1 MRRIITFCLTA
12 LMAMPML
19 AQMGRRFPSER
30 KVIKDPKT
38 GVELV
43 FLTSKSGTGDS
54 KIYQT
59 HNQWTSDGKWVV
71 FRSDRV
77 KGEAMAVNEETGTI
91 VQITEGG
98 FSGMLCVA
106 RKSMNLYHMREAKD
120 KKGNRTGMEVVEV
133 NLERLFADSEAGKLK
148 KKTAYERICGTIPI
162 EMCSEGDMALDG
174 SEEFVYFRLDK
185 EFARKYPIAEQ
196 IAPNFGPRNMGAG
209 PGGYEM
215 AAEAAHHG
223 KQVVIVERDLLGGT
237 CLNRGCI
244 PTKALCRNAEV
255 INTVREAGQFG
266 VTTGEVSVDYSVA
279 FARKE
284 EVVKQL
290 RDGVAMLMG
299 GDGITVVNGEA
310 KFVDAKTIEVAG
322 EQYTAPAIV
331 IATGSIPR
339 GLPIEGAELA
349 MTSDDILAMQELPK
363 SLCIVGGGVI
373 GMEFAGVFS
382 SFGVEVTVVE
392 FMKEILPP
400 FDKDIAKRLKTVMS
414 KRGVN
419 ILTQAAVN
427 GIHKTSDDMLEITF
441 DHKGKAKN
449 IVAEKV
455 LMSVGRQAVLPAG
468 LEAAGVETSRR
479 GIEVDDNMMTNVP
492 GIYAIGDVNG
502 RCMLAHAAS
511 AQGSVALAHIMGE
524 KSNVKLN
531 IVPSAVF
538 TTPELAMV
546 GLTEQQCEDQG
557 IEVVT
562 AKSFF
567 RSNGKAVAMGETD
580 GMVKLIVS
588 SEDLTIVGC
597 HICGP
602 HAADLI
608 QEAVTAMNAGM
619 TVKRMAS
626 AIHGHPTLSEVVMA
640 AARQF

>member
-1 MRRIITFCLTA
+1 
-12 LMAMPML
+12 
-19 AQMGRRFPSER
+19 
-30 KVIKDPKT
+30 
-38 GVELV
+38 
-43 FLTSKSGTGDS
+43 
-54 KIYQT
+54 
-59 HNQWTSDGKWVV
+59 
-71 FRSDRV
+71 
-77 KGEAMAVNEETGTI
+77 
-91 VQITEGG
+91 
-98 FSGMLCVA
+98 
-106 RKSMNLYHMREAKD
+106 
-120 KKGNRTGMEVVEV
+120 
-133 NLERLFADSEAGKLK
+133 
-148 KKTAYERICGTIPI
+148 
-162 EMCSEGDMALDG
+162 
-174 SEEFVYFRLDK
+174 
-185 EFARKYPIAEQ
+185 
-196 IAPNFGPRNMGAG
+196 
-209 PGGYEM
+209 M

-223 KQVVIVERDLLGGT
+223 KKVVIVERDQLGGT

-255 INTVREAGQFG
+255 INTVREAVQFG
-266 VTTGEVSVDYSVA
+266 VTTGEVSVDYSIA

-299 GDGITVVNGEA
+299 GENITVVNGEA
-310 KFVDAKTIEVAG
+310 SFVDAKTITVG
-322 EQYTAPAIV
+322 DEQYTAPAIV

-339 GLPIEGAELA
+339 GLPIEGADLA

-400 FDKDIAKRLKTVMS
+400 FDKDIVMS

-427 GIHKTSDDMLEITF
+427 GIKKTDDGLEITF
-441 DHKGKAKN
+441 DHKGKAKS

-468 LEAAGVETSRR
+468 LEAAGIETSRR
-479 GIEVDDNMMTNVP
+479 GIEVDDNMMTNVE

-511 AQGSVALAHIMGE
+511 AQGSVALAHILGE
-524 KSNVKLN
+524 KSRIKLD

-608 QEAVTAMNAGM
+608 QEAVTAMNANM
-619 TVKRMAS
+619 PVTRMAA
-626 AIHGHPTLSEVVMA
+626 AIHGHPTLSEVVLA
-640 AARQF
+640 AAKQF

>member
-1 MRRIITFCLTA
+1 
-12 LMAMPML
+12 
-19 AQMGRRFPSER
+19 
-30 KVIKDPKT
+30 
-38 GVELV
+38 
-43 FLTSKSGTGDS
+43 
-54 KIYQT
+54 
-59 HNQWTSDGKWVV
+59 
-71 FRSDRV
+71 
-77 KGEAMAVNEETGTI
+77 
-91 VQITEGG
+91 
-98 FSGMLCVA
+98 
-106 RKSMNLYHMREAKD
+106 MRE
-120 KKGNRTGMEVVEV
+120 
-133 NLERLFADSEAGKLK
+133 S
-148 KKTAYERICGTIPI
+148 
-162 EMCSEGDMALDG
+162 
-174 SEEFVYFRLDK
+174 
-185 EFARKYPIAEQ
+185 
-196 IAPNFGPRNMGAG
+196 
-209 PGGYEM
+209 
-215 AAEAAHHG
+215 
-223 KQVVIVERDLLGGT
+223 
-237 CLNRGCI
+237 
-244 PTKALCRNAEV
+244 
-255 INTVREAGQFG
+255 GQFG